1 MKIENKQVEEI
12 LTPVVDE
19 VKTALVKYVAR
30 QVDMNVWII
39 LGSFMAFLF
48 VWMIA
53 LCNWQRVIHKRNKKL
68 EALLKISEATRKT
81 EVSTLENWGNI
92 LSKQVTKLSDE
103 VCVYREDKYATNEF
117 LFAGHRREIAGLR
130 KELLTTNNTH
140 EAFADLAEKTTNVAE
155 RRLIAS
161 QEMVDRLE
169 NNNKDSILQME
180 RIKDILANEKTRA
193 AAKASMITAI
203 VNPVEV
209 EDDGKDMNYTM
220 KKTMKKTMKVVDKEV
235 DRERRQMEAAEALIM
250 GSKYKKPRSM
260 QQLNRPMET
269 RSHKY

>member
-1 MKIENKQVEEI
+1 MDYYRMQIEKKQVEEL

-19 VKTALVKYVAR
+19 VKMALVKYVAR

-39 LGSFMAFLF
+39 LGSFMAFL
-48 VWMIA
+48 VIWMTA

-68 EALLKISEATRKT
+68 EALLKMSEAMRKT
-81 EVSTLENWGNI
+81 EVSSLENWGNV
-92 LSKQVTKLSDE
+92 LSQQVTNLSE
-103 VCVYREDKYATNEF
+103 EICVYREDKDAKNDF
-117 LFAGHRREIAGLR
+117 LVAGHRSEIAGLR

-140 EAFADLAEKTTNVAE
+140 EAFVDLAEKTTKVAE
-155 RRLIAS
+155 RRLTS
-161 QEMVDRLE
+161 SEKTVDRLE
-169 NNNKDSILQME
+169 KDKQDRVLQME

-209 EDDGKDMNYTM
+209 EDDGKDMNYT
-220 KKTMKKTMKVVDKEV
+220 KTAVDKEV
-235 DRERRQMEAAEALIM
+235 DRKRRKIEASAALII
-250 GSKYKKPRSM
+250 GPNYNKPHRI
-260 QQLNRPMET
+260 QYLDRMET